1 MRYITVDD
9 VEYKVNLLYASLTRK
24 FSIMEGDNS
33 GQTIVGRQRRD
44 IVGTTY
50 EYELAI
56 EQDPDNPADYDA
68 LYEVLSSPI
77 ESHRV
82 SFPYGQTTLSFN
94 AMITDGQD
102 TYGGTFAGVELWSG
116 LKIRFSSIEPLRY

>member
-1 MRYITVDD
+1 MRYITVDGGI
-9 VEYKVNLLYASLTRK
+9 YKVNLVYASLIRK
-24 FSIMEGDNS
+24 FSIVEGDNS

-44 IVGTTY
+44 IIGTTY

-68 LYEVLSSPI
+68 LYEVLSSPV

-82 SFPYGQTTLSFN
+82 SFPYGQSTLTFD

-102 TYGGTFAGVELWSG
+102 VYGGTCGGVELWSG
-116 LKIRFSSIEPLRY
+116 LKIHFSSIEPLR